1 MGLTLTFDE
10 INIMT
15 LGGEG
20 RYFNSLLCNW
30 IGLVRLVFLVSRKVM
45 KNDDGMMRRK

>member
-15 LGGEG
+15 LGEEV
-20 RYFNSLLCNW
+20 RFCNSLLCNW
-30 IGLVRLVFLVSRKVM
+30 NGLVRMVFLVSRKVM
-45 KNDDGMMRRK
+45 KNDDGMMKRK

>member
-10 INIMT
+10 INIIII
-15 LGGEG
+15 GGNSQ
-20 RYFNSLLCNW
+20 YLYSLLCNW